1 MMFHYSVNVV
11 LCGVIFITFVSIIW
25 ADCKRKSAIYDL
37 MTGTITLE
45 DYSLIT
51 TVHGSTKPLL
61 QMCGMQIKRR

>member
-45 DYSLIT
+45 DYSVHTHCEWLIKGKYPNIYT
-51 TVHGSTKPLL
+51 
-61 QMCGMQIKRR
+61 CRN